1 MQNLCIFGVI
11 LLVSSWN
18 LVQGQDCTGLEDD
31 SIVADPNN
39 CYGYWYCV
47 GGVAEEYAECP
58 EGEEWFESEGYCED
72 ENIVGCANPVEPE
85 PEPEPEIPAT
95 TQGTTQAPIVPTT
108 TASSIGVPTTLAPG
122 QPEVTC
128 PTDRNGEIVF
138 FPSSNCTNYYICAN
152 GVKLN
157 MSCLNGFAWNQDDK
171 QCDFPIYSTCGK
183 NVEIVGNEVR
193 CTRFGFYVTSH
204 PSDCERFV
212 FCSEGIPLVQNCP
225 IGYMW
230 DISERCVLRMYAT
243 CPITRSI

>member
-18 LVQGQDCTGLEDD
+18 LVQGQDCEGLPDD
-31 SIVADPNN
+31 SIVADPSN

-47 GGVAEEYAECP
+47 GGVADEYAECP
-58 EGEEWFESEGYCED
+58 EGEEWFVEEGYCED

-85 PEPEPEIPAT
+85 PEPEPEPEIPV
-95 TQGTTQAPIVPTT
+95 TTQAPIVPTT
-108 TASSIGVPTTLAPG
+108 TTTSSNGVPTTLAPG

-128 PTDRNGEIVF
+128 PTDRNGDIVF
-138 FPSSNCTNYYICAN
+138 FASSNCTNYYICAN
-152 GVKLN
+152 GVKMN
-157 MSCLNGFAWNQDDK
+157 MRCLDGFAWNQEDK

-183 NVEIVGNEVR
+183 NVEINGNTVR
-193 CTRFGFYVTSH
+193 CTRFGFYVTAH
-204 PSDCERFV
+204 PLDCERFV

-230 DISERCVLRMYAT
+230 DISERCVQRMYAT
-243 CPITRSI
+243 CPITRSV